1 MKILFLILLVL
12 LSSCSHN
19 ATNEASKAMRVYKKD
34 ITLQDDLELDP
45 LIDSL
50 KKTAEL
56 LKQSNKNLTFGK
68 TIITSRNYSKMMN
81 QLIKCYQ
88 EKPNKDYFLSLIQE
102 NFNVH
107 EVYGRK
113 NIGEILLTSYFA
125 PIVDG
130 RKVPSKKY
138 YIPIYSTP
146 SDLAEIQIK
155 NFTKKNYGV
164 FEDRDVLTGRIV
176 KSPPLS
182 KKGPSFKIEPYYSR
196 KEIDSLNYLKGK
208 GLEIAYVD
216 PIDAFFLHIQG
227 SGSIKLKNN
236 KVINIGYSA
245 QNGMKYVP
253 IGKFLLDK
261 IPLEEM
267 SLQKI
272 KKELRL
278 LTKQDLHELLN
289 KNPSYIFFRQIDN
302 NAITTSGLPALAG
315 RTLAVDQKLFP
326 LGAIGWIK
334 FQQPIF
340 SDDEIF
346 SLKSTSRII
355 INHDTGG
362 AIKGSGRADLFWGTG
377 KLAGKH
383 AGVMKHAAYLYY
395 FTPKIN
401 KINSTLCISTQ

>member
-1 MKILFLILLVL
+1 MKILFLIHLVI

-19 ATNEASKAMRVYKKD
+19 ATSDPSKAMRIYKKD
-34 ITLQDDLELDP
+34 ITLQDDLDLDP
-45 LIDSL
+45 LIKSL
-50 KKTAEL
+50 KKTALFLE
-56 LKQSNKNLTFGK
+56 KRNKNLIFGK
-68 TIITSRNYSKMMN
+68 TIISSNHYKKTIN

-88 EKPNKDYFLSLIQE
+88 EKPNKNYFLNLIKE
-102 NFNVH
+102 NFDIH

-125 PIVDG
+125 PMIEG
-130 RKVPSKKY
+130 RKVPSNKY

-146 SDLAEIQIK
+146 SDLVEIQIK
-155 NFTKKNYGV
+155 NYTKENYGV

-176 KSPPLS
+176 KSDPLD
-182 KKGPSFKIEPYYSR
+182 KKGANFKVEPYYSR
-196 KEIDSLNYLKGK
+196 EEIDSLHYLKGK

-227 SGSIKLKNN
+227 SGSIKLNN
-236 KVINIGYSA
+236 KEVINVGYSA
-245 QNGMKYVP
+245 QNGMKYVA

-278 LTKQDLHELLN
+278 LTKKDLHKLLN
-289 KNPSYIFFRQIDN
+289 KNPSYIFFHQLDN

-340 SDDEIF
+340 SDDDIF
-346 SLKSTSRII
+346 SLKLTSRII
-355 INHDTGG
+355 VNHDTGG

-377 KLAGKH
+377 KIAGKH
-383 AGVMKHAAYLYY
+383 AGVMKHSANLYY
-395 FTPKIN
+395 FTPKEN
-401 KINSTLCISTQ
+401 KTNSELCISN

>member
-1 MKILFLILLVL
+1 MKIFFFIHFLII
-12 LSSCSHN
+12 SSCSHH
-19 ATNEASKAMRVYKKD
+19 ATHDPRKAMRIYKKD
-34 ITLQDDLELDP
+34 ITLQDDLELAP
-45 LIDSL
+45 LIRSL
-50 KKTAEL
+50 KKTAVFLE
-56 LKQSNKNLTFGK
+56 QSNKSLTFGT
-68 TIITSRNYSKMMN
+68 TIVTANDYRKIIN

-88 EKPNKDYFLSLIQE
+88 QKPNKDYFLNLIKE
-102 NFNVH
+102 NFNIH

-125 PIVDG
+125 PMIEG
-130 RKVPSKKY
+130 RKAPSRKY

-146 SDLAEIQIK
+146 LDLVEIQIK
-155 NFTKKNYGV
+155 NYPEENYGV
-164 FEDRDVLTGRIV
+164 LEERDVLTGRIV
-176 KSPPLS
+176 KSGPS
-182 KKGPSFKIEPYYSR
+182 NKKGASFKIEPYYSR
-196 KEIDSLNYLKGK
+196 EEIDSLHYLKGK

-227 SGSIKLKNN
+227 SGSIKLKN
-236 KVINIGYSA
+236 KDVINVGYST

-278 LTKQDLHELLN
+278 LTKQDLHKLLN
-289 KNPSYIFFRQIDN
+289 KNPSYIFFRQLDN

-334 FQQPIF
+334 FQQPVF
-340 SDDEIF
+340 SDDDIF
-346 SLKSTSRII
+346 SLKSTARII
-355 INHDTGG
+355 VNHDTGG

-383 AGVMKHAAYLYY
+383 AGVMKHSAHLYY
-395 FTPKIN
+395 FTPKAN
-401 KINSTLCISTQ
+401 KINSKLCVSN